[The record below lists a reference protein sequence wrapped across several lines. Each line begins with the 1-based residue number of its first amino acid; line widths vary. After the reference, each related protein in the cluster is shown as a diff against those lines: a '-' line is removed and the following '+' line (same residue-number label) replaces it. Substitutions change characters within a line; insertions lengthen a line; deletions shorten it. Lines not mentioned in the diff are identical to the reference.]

1 MRFTIY
7 YQLIIKFY
15 VQKMKY
21 MSIEKTGFI
30 FLAIKFSQLY
40 FFMMQT
46 FRDEKFR
53 LVKVTMK
60 NLRW

>member
-1 MRFTIY
+1 
-7 YQLIIKFY
+7 
-15 VQKMKY
+15 